1 MQTMLLTL
9 IDYHYWANAHVL
21 DCANRLSPRQLAQP
35 VLESH
40 KSLRNILFHM
50 LRTENVWRLLCE
62 VGEVVA
68 PIQNHELVMLPE
80 IWARWRE
87 EETALRAYVA
97 QLTDA
102 DLTEPRALRDQ
113 QGDTIHET
121 RWHMLM
127 HLLFHSAQHRS
138 EAAILLTRYGQSPGD
153 LDFIF
158 YLDDKNS
165 QPVTRNP

>member
-1 MQTMLLTL
+1 MKEALLEL
-9 IDYHYWANAHVL
+9 VDYHYWATHKIL
-21 DCANRLSPRQLAQP
+21 ERANRLSPRQLAQP

-62 VGEVVA
+62 AGEVAA
-68 PIQNHELVMLPE
+68 PIQNHELIMLPD
-80 IWARWRE
+80 IRARWRE

-97 QLTDA
+97 QLTEA
-102 DLTEPRALRDQ
+102 ELTEPRPLRDQ

-127 HLLFHSAQHRS
+127 HLLLHSAQHRS
-138 EAAILLTRYGQSPGD
+138 EAALLLTRYNQSPGD

-158 YLDDKNS
+158 YLDEK
-165 QPVTRNP
+165 